1 MKEIILVKYGE
12 IILKGG
18 NRPKFEKILM
28 QNIRDAIRNIA
39 TAKIT
44 IAQATIYIQV
54 EEEDRLDLVCE
65 RLALIFGIVTVTRA
79 AVCEKTIESIE
90 ATALEY
96 CKNDLLPG
104 KKFKVEAKRSD
115 KKFPMNSVELSIE
128 VGGFLHEEIPGLLV
142 DVHEPDVTVQV
153 EVRDSSAFVYCR
165 ENRIKCQGGMPIGTG
180 GKATLL
186 LSGGIDSPVA
196 GHMIAKRGIEID
208 AVNFFSFP
216 YTSERAKE
224 KVIEL
229 ASILARYTSKIN
241 LYIVPFTDIQ
251 LAIRDNCPE
260 EHMTLIMRR
269 FMMKISEKIAKR
281 NKSQALITG
290 ESAGQVASQTL
301 SALDVTNA
309 VVDMPVLRPLIGM
322 DKTEIIERSRAI
334 DAFETSILPYEDC
347 CTVFTPKHPK
357 TKPVLEEIIKAEL
370 SYDFEPLIEKA
381 IRDVEIKMFR
391 VEGTAERVENAPK
404 EKE

>member
-18 NRPKFEKILM
+18 NRPKFEKILIR
-28 QNIRDAIRNIA
+28 NIANAIRNIA
-39 TAKIT
+39 KTNIT
-44 IAQATIYIQV
+44 IAQATIYIKV
-54 EEEDRLDLVCE
+54 EDSDMMDVVCE
-65 RLALIFGIVTVTRA
+65 RLSKIFGIVSVTRA
-79 AVCEKTIESIE
+79 AVCEKTVESIE
-90 ATALEY
+90 ETALKY
-96 CKNDLLPG
+96 CREDLKPG

-115 KKFPMNSVELSIE
+115 KKFPLNSVQLAIE
-128 VGGFLHEEIPGLLV
+128 VGGFLHEACAGLLV
-142 DVHEPDVTVQV
+142 DVHNPDVTVQV
-153 EVRDSSAFVYCR
+153 EVRDDNAFVYCR
-165 ENRIKCQGGMPIGTG
+165 ENKIQGQGGMPIGTG

-196 GHMIAKRGIEID
+196 GHMISKRGIEID

-216 YTSERAKE
+216 YTSDRAKE
-224 KVIEL
+224 KVIDL
-229 ASILARYTSKIN
+229 ASILARYTSKVN
-241 LYIVPFTDIQ
+241 LYVVPFTDIQ

-269 FMMKISEKIAKR
+269 FMMKISEHLAKR
-281 NKSQALITG
+281 HKSQALITG

-301 SALDVTNA
+301 SALDVTNS

-347 CTVFTPKHPK
+347 CTVFTPKHPTTNPK
-357 TKPVLEEIIKAEL
+357 RENIEKSERRLDV
-370 SYDFEPLIEKA
+370 DRLIEEA
-381 IRDVEIKMFR
+381 LAGVEKIE
-391 VEGTAERVENAPK
+391 VYPK
-404 EKE
+404 L